1 MSFLLGGQFCSK
13 TTFEEQWRYKL
24 PFHTRHLMQKNDPE
38 QTQGKKTKKKQRNLR
53 QQQPQLSRLLSI
65 SHYQLCKKYRSIL
78 LALKI
83 KKN

>member
-24 PFHTRHLMQKNDPE
+24 PFHTRHLMQKKRSRADAR
-38 QTQGKKTKKKQRNLR
+38 KKNKKKQRNLR

>member
-38 QTQGKKTKKKQRNLR
+38 QTQGKKTKKNKETSDNNNL
-53 QQQPQLSRLLSI
+53 S
-65 SHYQLCKKYRSIL
+65 YQGCLAFHMINYAKKIDLFY
-78 LALKI
+78 
-83 KKN
+83 